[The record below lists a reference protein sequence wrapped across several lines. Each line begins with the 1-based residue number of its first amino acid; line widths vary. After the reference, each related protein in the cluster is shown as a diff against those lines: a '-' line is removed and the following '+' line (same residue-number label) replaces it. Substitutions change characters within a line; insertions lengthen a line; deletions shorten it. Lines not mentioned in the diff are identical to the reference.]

1 MITAKAIRNRIA
13 EICSAVT
20 WEYKGKPCGVDPCG
34 IPIKKVTE
42 NTYEMRYSFDMWYGD
57 KNADFSSVDEVMN
70 EPFFD
75 GKTIEEII
83 PDMVDYDEG

>member
-1 MITAKAIRNRIA
+1 MFSCHMGLQRQALWRRSIRYPNQKITEDRFKMK
-13 EICSAVT
+13 
-20 WEYKGKPCGVDPCG
+20 YG
-34 IPIKKVTE
+34 
-42 NTYEMRYSFDMWYGD
+42 FDMWYGD
-57 KNADFSSVDEVMN
+57 KCATFDTVEKVMN

>member
-1 MITAKAIRNRIA
+1 MITAKAIEDRIK
-13 EICSAVT
+13 EMCCAVT
-20 WEYKGKPCGVDPCG
+20 WDYNGKHCGVDPYG
-34 IPIKKVTE
+34 IPIDKITE
-42 NTYEMRYSFDMWYGD
+42 DRFKMKYGFDMWYGD
-57 KNADFSSVDEVMN
+57 KCATFDTAEKVMN

>member
-1 MITAKAIRNRIA
+1 MITAKAVQDRIA

-20 WEYKGKPCGVDPCG
+20 WVYNNKPCGVDPYG
-34 IPIKKVTE
+34 SYKFV
-42 NTYEMRYSFDMWYGD
+42 MWYGD
-57 KNADFSSVDEVMN
+57 VVEEFTTVEDVMN

>member
-1 MITAKAIRNRIA
+1 MK
-13 EICSAVT
+13 
-20 WEYKGKPCGVDPCG
+20 YG
-34 IPIKKVTE
+34 
-42 NTYEMRYSFDMWYGD
+42 FDMWYGD
-57 KNADFSSVDEVMN
+57 KCATFDTVEKVMN